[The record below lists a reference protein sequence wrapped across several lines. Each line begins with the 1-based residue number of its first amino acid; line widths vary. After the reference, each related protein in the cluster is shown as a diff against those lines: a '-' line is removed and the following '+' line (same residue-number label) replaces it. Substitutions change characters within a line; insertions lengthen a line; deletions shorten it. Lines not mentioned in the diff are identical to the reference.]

1 MVRFHDNRIYL
12 FLEVLPDS
20 SEDEAVAPEEPGEP
34 VLPDVPEGPLAD
46 ELPLEAP
53 DREPLVG
60 EPPR

>member
-1 MVRFHDNRIYL
+1 MD
-12 FLEVLPDS
+12 VLPDS